1 MEAER
6 RQPFSQL
13 RRLKNMAESHCCHRM
28 SWSAGSQP
36 VVVDFQAGC
45 LVEDA
50 GLLVV
55 RELDVSLGVLSD
67 LAARLPD
74 PRSPRYVHHTLQ
86 SLLVQRTYQFLAGYP
101 DGNDADHT
109 RNDALFQIL
118 AGFTPDPECPL
129 ASTSTLNRFLY
140 GYTRRDA
147 EMPREDRPSLL
158 VQRRA
163 QIQRLRACNDFLVD
177 LFVRTR
183 PAPPGQLIL
192 DLDATDDPVHG
203 HQALSGYHGYYRQ
216 HQYLPLLIFE
226 GNTGFPLACWLR
238 PGTMHG
244 ACGAVDV
251 LRHLVKRLRLA
262 WPEVDIRVRADNGLA
277 VPAMFDYCEEAKLGY
292 ALGYASNAVLQRASE
307 HWLEEVELVHNFY
320 GYRDPHMQR
329 FEEVRGYQ
337 SSGWS
342 HPRRV
347 VVKVEVTPQGSQRR
361 FVVTNLQEPARQLY
375 QDFYVRRGNVP
386 ERPIGELK
394 NGLCA
399 DRLSAS
405 GFCANALKM
414 LVAVAAYALVVLY
427 RQACCGVEGVGN
439 AEVGTL
445 RSRLWK
451 VPGEVIK
458 RAGEV
463 RVRLPRDWEARHTWE
478 QTLSAVR
485 QHAALLQRVG
495 EPPGGPPQA
504 S

>member
-1 MEAER
+1 
-6 RQPFSQL
+6 
-13 RRLKNMAESHCCHRM
+13 MAESHSCHCM

-74 PRSPRYVHHTLQ
+74 PRSPRYVLHPLE
-86 SLLVQRTYQFLAGYP
+86 SLLVQQVYQFLAGYP

-109 RNDALFQIL
+109 RSDALFQLL
-118 AGFTPDPECPL
+118 AGLTPDPEHPL
-129 ASTSTLNRFLY
+129 ASTSTLNRFFH

-147 EMPREDRPSLL
+147 QLPREERPSLL

-163 QIQRLRACNDFLVD
+163 QIQRLRVCNEFLVD

-203 HQALSGYHGYYRQ
+203 RQALSGYHGYYRQ

-251 LRHLVKRLRLA
+251 LRTLVERLQRA
-262 WPEVDIRVRADNGLA
+262 WPNVPIRVRADNGLTT
-277 VPAMFDYCEEAKLGY
+277 PAMLDYCEEAKLGY

-307 HWLEEVELVHNFY
+307 RWLEEVELVHNFY

-337 SSGWS
+337 SGGWS

-347 VVKVEVTPQGSQRR
+347 VTKIEVTPQGSQRR
-361 FVVTNLQEPARQLY
+361 FVVTNLEDPPQAVYQE
-375 QDFYVRRGNVP
+375 FYVQRGNVP

-394 NGLCA
+394 NGLNA
-399 DRLSAS
+399 DRLSSS

-414 LVAVAAYALVVLY
+414 LVSVTAYALVVLY
-427 RQACCGVEGVGN
+427 RQACSGIAGVEK
-439 AEVGTL
+439 AEVQTL
-445 RSRLWK
+445 RGRLWK
-451 VPGEVIK
+451 VPGEVIRREK
-458 RAGEV
+458 EV
-463 RVRLPRDWEARHTWE
+463 RVRLPADWEHRQTWE
-478 QTLSAVR
+478 QTLQAVR
-485 QHAALLQRVG
+485 QQARQLQQREVG
-495 EPPGGPPQA
+495 EPPGGPQQA
-504 S
+504 T

>member
-1 MEAER
+1 
-6 RQPFSQL
+6 
-13 RRLKNMAESHCCHRM
+13 M

-55 RELDVSLGVLSD
+55 RELDVRLGVLAE
-67 LAARLPD
+67 LAGRLPD
-74 PRSPRYVHHTLQ
+74 PRSPRYIRHTLE
-86 SLLVQRTYQFLAGYP
+86 SLLVQHVYQFLAGYP

-109 RNDALFQIL
+109 RGDALFQIL
-118 AGFTPDPECPL
+118 AGFSPQPGCPL

-147 EMPREDRPSLL
+147 EMPREQRPSLL

-163 QIQRLRACNDFLVD
+163 QVQRLRACNEFLAE
-177 LFVRTR
+177 LFIRTR
-183 PAPPGQLIL
+183 PGPPGQLIL

-226 GNTGFPLACWLR
+226 GHTGFPLACWLR

-251 LRHLVKRLRLA
+251 LRQLVGRLRRA
-262 WPEVDIRVRADNGLA
+262 WPGIDIRVRADNGLA
-277 VPAMFDYCEEAKLGY
+277 VPAMLDYCEEATLGY
-292 ALGYASNAVLQRASE
+292 ALGYASNAVLERRSE
-307 HWLEEVELVHNFY
+307 HWLKEVQLVHNFY

-329 FEEVRGYQ
+329 FEQITDYQ
-337 SSGWS
+337 AGSWPA
-342 HPRRV
+342 PRRV
-347 VVKVEVTPQGSQRR
+347 VVKVEVTPAGSQRR
-361 FVVTNLQEPARQLY
+361 YVVTNLAEPPRQLY
-375 QDFYVRRGNVP
+375 QDFYVQRGAVP
-386 ERPIGELK
+386 EGPIGQLK
-394 NGLCA
+394 NGLRA
-399 DRLSAS
+399 DRLSCR

-427 RQACCGVEGVGN
+427 REACAGIEGVGT

-445 RSRLWK
+445 RDRLWK
-451 VPGEVIK
+451 VPAEVVK
-458 RAGEV
+458 RAGVV
-463 RVRLPRDWEARHTWE
+463 RVRLPGCWEHRQTWE
-478 QTLSAVR
+478 RTLLAVR
-485 QHAALLQRVG
+485 QHAAVLQQVG
-495 EPPGGPPQA
+495 QPPGAPPQA

>member
-1 MEAER
+1 
-6 RQPFSQL
+6 
-13 RRLKNMAESHCCHRM
+13 MAESHSCHCM

-67 LAARLPD
+67 LAGRLPD
-74 PRSPRYVHHTLQ
+74 PRSPKYIRHTLE
-86 SLLVQRTYQFLAGYP
+86 SILVQQVYQFLAGYP

-109 RNDALFQIL
+109 RNDALFHIL
-118 AGFTPDPECPL
+118 AGFAPDPDCPL

-147 EMPREDRPSLL
+147 ELPREERPSLL

-163 QIQRLRACNDFLVD
+163 QVQRLRACNDFLVD

-183 PAPPGQLIL
+183 PAPPKQIVL

-216 HQYLPLLIFE
+216 HQYLPLLIFD
-226 GNTGFPLACWLR
+226 GDTGFPLACWLR

-251 LRHLVKRLRLA
+251 LRRLVERLKRA
-262 WPEVDIRVRADNGLA
+262 WPNVKVLARGDNGLA
-277 VPAMFDYCEEAKLGY
+277 VPAMFDYCDEAKLGY
-292 ALGYASNAVLQRASE
+292 AFGYASNAVLQRASE
-307 HWLEEVELVHNFY
+307 QWLKEVELVHNFY

-329 FEEVRGYQ
+329 FEQIKDYQ
-337 SSGWS
+337 AGSWP

-347 VVKVEVTPQGSQRR
+347 VVKIEVTPQGSQRR
-361 FVVTNLQEPARQLY
+361 FVVTNLAEPEKQVY
-375 QDFYVRRGNVP
+375 QDFYVQRGNVP

-394 NGLCA
+394 NGLNA
-399 DRLSAS
+399 DRLSS
-405 GFCANALKM
+405 CGFCANALKM
-414 LVAVAAYALVVLY
+414 LVAVTAYALVVLY
-427 RQACCGVEGVGN
+427 RQACSGIEGVAN

-445 RSRLWK
+445 RQRLWK
-451 VPGEVIK
+451 VPAEVIK
-458 RAGEV
+458 RADQV
-463 RVRLPRDWEARHTWE
+463 RVRLPGYWEHRQTWE
-478 QTLSAVR
+478 RTLLAVR
-485 QHAALLQRVG
+485 QHTALLRQVG
-495 EPPGGPPQA
+495 EPPGEPQQA
-504 S
+504 T